1 MGENQNYV
9 EKAKQV
15 LLEVK
20 KTVIGK
26 DEVLCKVMMAILAK
40 GHVLIEDIP
49 GVGKTTMAMAF
60 AKALNLKCNRMQFT
74 PDVMPSDIVGFNMY
88 NKATNC
94 FEYRD
99 GAVVCNIFLADE
111 INRTSP
117 KTQSALLQ
125 VMEERAVT
133 VDGKVQKLPD
143 PFIVLATQ
151 NQIGSS
157 GTQNLPESQLDRFM
171 IRVSMGY
178 PTLAD
183 EINIMKSKENSHKE
197 ETQSVISYEEF
208 LALREAAQKVYVH
221 DAVYDYV
228 GRIAAATR
236 NTKDILQG
244 MSPRACIAVIAMSKA
259 EAFLRERDY
268 VLPSDVQY
276 ILSDV
281 IGHRLVLNKSIKRSY
296 VTEKSVI
303 QSVLENVKVPEI
315 AMSEKKNSLI
325 W

>member
-1 MGENQNYV
+1 MDNGYYV
-9 EKAKQV
+9 KKAKQV

-20 KTVIGK
+20 KAVIGK
-26 DEVLCKVMMAILAK
+26 DEVLCKIMMAILAK

-60 AKALNLKCNRMQFT
+60 AQVLNLKYNRIQFT

-88 NKATNC
+88 NKATNS

-99 GAVVCNIFLADE
+99 GAAMCNILLADE

-125 VMEERAVT
+125 VMEEGAVT
-133 VDGKVQKLPD
+133 VDGNIKKLPN

-151 NQIGSS
+151 NHLGSV
-157 GTQNLPESQLDRFM
+157 GTQRLPESQLDRFM
-171 IRVSMGY
+171 IRLSMGY
-178 PTLAD
+178 PSIGD
-183 EINIMKSKENSHKE
+183 EINIMKSKQAVE
-197 ETQSVISYEEF
+197 EKLESVLTYEDF
-208 LALREAAQKVYVH
+208 LGMRNAAGSIYVH

-228 GRIAAATR
+228 ARIAEATR
-236 NTKDILQG
+236 NSKEIIQG
-244 MSPRACIAVIAMSKA
+244 MSPRASIALIAMSKA
-259 EAFLRERDY
+259 EAFLRGRDY

-276 ILSDV
+276 ILGDV
-281 IGHRLVLNKSIKRSY
+281 IGHRLVLNRGIRRTNITEESVVKSI
-296 VTEKSVI
+296 I
-303 QSVLENVKVPEI
+303 ENVGVPAI
-315 AMSEKKNSLI
+315 AMSEKTDALI